1 MFTIFTT
8 LVSLKH
14 LVAQLS
20 QPEWQKHLTSVI
32 DAKSLIGASLH
43 LVLQSTTTTT
53 STMKT
58 LTPSSQKRFWN
69 SLCWANL
76 ISLLDEKVQ
85 FNSSYLPK
93 EWAELT
99 VSQLLPASF
108 PNLVVKSRMPGPGKF
123 LTLLPRFSGHNFFV
137 FRSYLAAVSMF
148 SVRGIPLWLRS
159 TDGCIILEKLNNFLT
174 KLKEESLAKTWLD
187 LLRSSK

>member
-1 MFTIFTT
+1 M
-8 LVSLKH
+8 VSLKH
-14 LVAQLS
+14 WVPQLS

-93 EWAELT
+93 KWAELT
-99 VSQLLPASF
+99 VSLLLPPNF

-123 LTLLPRFSGHNFFV
+123 LTLLPRFSGQNFFG
-137 FRSYLAAVSMF
+137 F
-148 SVRGIPLWLRS
+148 SVLPCSRFDVFGERHSTLASKHRRMQHSGKVKQLFWL
-159 TDGCIILEKLNNFLT
+159 
-174 KLKEESLAKTWLD
+174 
-187 LLRSSK
+187 SSKKSL

>member
-1 MFTIFTT
+1 M
-8 LVSLKH
+8 VSLRH

-43 LVLQSTTTTT
+43 LVLQSTTTTAW
-53 STMKT
+53 TMKT

-85 FNSSYLPK
+85 FNSSNLAK
-93 EWAELT
+93 KWAELT
-99 VSQLLPASF
+99 VIPNF

-159 TDGCIILEKLNNFLT
+159 TDGCIILEKLNNFF
-174 KLKEESLAKTWLD
+174 D
-187 LLRSSK
+187 